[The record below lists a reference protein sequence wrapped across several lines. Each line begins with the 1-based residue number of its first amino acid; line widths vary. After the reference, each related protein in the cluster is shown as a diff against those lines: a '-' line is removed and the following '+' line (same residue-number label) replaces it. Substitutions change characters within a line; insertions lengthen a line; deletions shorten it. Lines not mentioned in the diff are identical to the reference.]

1 MGAGLTKVVFQPPP
15 RSYEPSHRLIELKT
29 ERDEKIPAY
38 FIRKRGAHFTLLF
51 SHGNA
56 EDLGLI
62 LGYFVEISDILG
74 VNFFLY
80 EYSGYGTSTGSPA
93 EENVYADIKAAYQ
106 YLRDRLQIPWE
117 QIIPYGRS
125 LGTAPSTYLASITP
139 VRGLILQSPMLS
151 IYRVPFHMRFTLPGD
166 ILCNI
171 DRVSKIRCPVLIM
184 HGTRDELVPC
194 WHGHKLYELCK
205 AKGLK
210 STAYIVQNA
219 DHNNLEIQAG
229 DAFYEQ
235 LKIFL
240 ASLKDSP
247 VDSSLQA
254 QPQLPPSDLQ
264 PVSQAPSPT
273 TGRTARSPKPQQRV
287 GGGEAAPA
295 AAATPAAAPAGDQP
309 APNPV

>member
-1 MGAGLTKVVFQPPP
+1 MGAGLNKVVFQPPP
-15 RSYEPSHRLIELKT
+15 PSYERSNRLIELRT

-62 LGYFVEISDILG
+62 LGYFVEISDVLG

-80 EYSGYGTSTGSPA
+80 EYSGYGVSTGSPK

-106 YLRDRLQIPWE
+106 YLRDRLQIPWQ

-151 IYRVPFHMRFTLPGD
+151 IYRVPFHLRYTLPGD

-171 DRVSKIRCPVLIM
+171 DRVPNVRCPVMIM

-194 WHGHKLYELCK
+194 WHGHKMYEICK
-205 AKGLK
+205 NKGLQAD
-210 STAYIVQNA
+210 AYIVQNA

-229 DAFYEQ
+229 DAFYEK
-235 LKIFL
+235 LKQFL
-240 ASLKDSP
+240 ASLEQNEITAELK
-247 VDSSLQA
+247 A
-254 QPQLPPSDLQ
+254 QPQLPPSAHQ
-264 PVSQAPSPT
+264 PAAPAPSPAS
-273 TGRTARSPKPQQRV
+273 GSGRSPKKADSPKPV
-287 GGGEAAPA
+287 
-295 AAATPAAAPAGDQP
+295 APAGESDIVP
-309 APNPV
+309 ESH

>member
-38 FIRKRGAHFTLLF
+38 FIRKRSGPNDPPAHFTLLF

-62 LGYFVEISDILG
+62 LGYFVEISDVLG

-93 EENVYADIKAAYQ
+93 EENVYADVKAAFQ
-106 YLRDRLQIPWE
+106 YLRDRLQIPWQ

-171 DRVSKIRCPVLIM
+171 DRVSKVRCPVMIM

-194 WHGHKLYELCK
+194 WHGHKLYEICK
-205 AKGLK
+205 AKGLQ

-235 LKIFL
+235 LKLFL
-240 ASLKDSP
+240 KGLQDSP
-247 VDSSLQA
+247 PDAALEA
-254 QPQLPPSDLQ
+254 QPQLPLSDLQ
-264 PVSQAPSPT
+264 PITRNPAPQG
-273 TGRTARSPKPQQRV
+273 GRPARAAPKA
-287 GGGEAAPA
+287 GEAAPA
-295 AAATPAAAPAGDQP
+295 AAAPAAAPAGDQP
-309 APNPV
+309 APIPV

>member
-1 MGAGLTKVVFQPPP
+1 MGAGLNKVVFQPPQS
-15 RSYEPSHRLIELKT
+15 SYEKSTRLIELKT
-29 ERDEKIPAY
+29 ENEEKIPAY
-38 FIRKRGAHFTLLF
+38 FIRKRGATFTLLF

-62 LGYFVEISDILG
+62 LGYFVEISDVLG

-80 EYSGYGTSTGSPA
+80 EYSGYGQSTGICK

-106 YLRDRLQIPWE
+106 YLRDRLQIPWQ

-151 IYRVPFHMRFTLPGD
+151 IYRVPFHFRYTLPGD

-171 DRVSKIRCPVLIM
+171 DRIPNVRCPVLIM

-194 WHGHKLYELCK
+194 WHGHKLYEIAK
-205 AKGLK
+205 SKGLDAD
-210 STAYIVQNA
+210 AYIVQNA

-229 DAFYEQ
+229 EAFYEQ
-235 LKIFL
+235 LKQFIAKL
-240 ASLKDSP
+240 EQKEPTAE
-247 VDSSLQA
+247 LQA
-254 QPQLPPSDLQ
+254 QPQLTPSAHQ
-264 PVSQAPSPT
+264 PAPSAQS
-273 TGRTARSPKPQQRV
+273 GASGARAPKKESPKP
-287 GGGEAAPA
+287 
-295 AAATPAAAPAGDQP
+295 APAGDQP
-309 APNPV
+309 VDAPTAAASS